1 MRFVCWHAQEVHC
14 PFFISRPAA
23 PEEEIELEGGLKLW
37 KRWVKVNS
45 FIMIIMTFWVV
56 SFQTCVNF
64 MYFHPYVGRW
74 SRFDPFW
81 RILFQVGLKPPTSIG
96 WLVDLP
102 ECILSALDDDNQV
115 HWTFAFFCNARIN
128 ALILQD
134 SNEISDS
141 RTWRYL
147 TFDHTIAIHSQF
159 VNWHETFPLHGVVSM
174 VSLLQKQFLFACL
187 TCLWNSH
194 PW

>member
-115 HWTFAFFCNARIN
+115 HWTFAFFIMPESMHWFSKIQMKSQIQGPEGTWL
-128 ALILQD
+128 LITPLP
-134 SNEISDS
+134 S
-141 RTWRYL
+141 
-147 TFDHTIAIHSQF
+147 IHNLSTDMKHF
-159 VNWHETFPLHGVVSM
+159 HYM
-174 VSLLQKQFLFACL
+174 VLWAWFLCCRKSSFLPA
-187 TCLWNSH
+187 
-194 PW
+194 

>member
-1 MRFVCWHAQEVHC
+1 M
-14 PFFISRPAA
+14 
-23 PEEEIELEGGLKLW
+23 
-37 KRWVKVNS
+37 
-45 FIMIIMTFWVV
+45 
-56 SFQTCVNF
+56 
-64 MYFHPYVGRW
+64 GRW

-81 RILFQVGLKPPTSIG
+81 RILFQIGLKPPTSIG

-102 ECILSALDDDNQV
+102 ECILSALGDDNQV
-115 HWTFAFFCNARIN
+115 HWTFAFVFKNARIN

-159 VNWHETFPLHGVVSM
+159 ANWHETFPLHGAFCLPNMPVKFTPLIILYIPWCFAFWFGSKLCSQFVSWQVVGLEECSVM
-174 VSLLQKQFLFACL
+174 
-187 TCLWNSH
+187 LWCQNCQCWTKRSCRH
-194 PW
+194 KR